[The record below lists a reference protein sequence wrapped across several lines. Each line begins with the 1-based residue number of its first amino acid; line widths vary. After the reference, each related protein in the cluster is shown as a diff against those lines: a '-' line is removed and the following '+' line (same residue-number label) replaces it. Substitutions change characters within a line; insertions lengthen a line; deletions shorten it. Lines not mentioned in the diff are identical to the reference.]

1 MSRADFYDFRLGE
14 FFEAMRA
21 YRQEAESGRE
31 HVGNLVR
38 TQTFRIFRLFAS
50 KKDQARLKKEEQF
63 WPMPWDERS
72 GQAEKDEIRRL
83 ESLDEEAAKREAD
96 KFLSRL
102 NGSK

>member
-1 MSRADFYDFRLGE
+1 MSRKEFYEMRPGE
-14 FFEAMRA
+14 FLDALEAHNDEVVADR
-21 YRQEAESGRE
+21 RHIGE
-31 HVGNLVR
+31 LVR
-38 TQTFRIFRLFAS
+38 GATLRLFNLQVAQKS
-50 KKDQARLKKEEQF
+50 RVRDPRKF

-102 NGSK
+102 HGSK